1 MLDGSPARRL
11 GLAISEWDRFRVS
24 QEVHFLDPSEVV
36 RGMSCFQPEGR
47 RKCRKRRRE
56 GRSVIYKLVE
66 NVSLLWGE
74 KEKRRRAD
82 DRHLPVFYHFMSG

>member
-36 RGMSCFQPEGR
+36 RGMSCFQPEGKEEVSQTQER
-47 RKCRKRRRE
+47 RKECN
-56 GRSVIYKLVE
+56 I
-66 NVSLLWGE
+66 
-74 KEKRRRAD
+74 
-82 DRHLPVFYHFMSG
+82 